1 MLSIN
6 IEKILA
12 NSRLILTMTMITSID
27 SLLMSKFITSSTSS
41 SNFICASSMPKKKKV
56 LIVLGYVKFQFSII
70 SIVSFCNYSLFF
82 LNLKYMLDIKGI

>member
-6 IEKILA
+6 IEKIRA
-12 NSRLILTMTMITSID
+12 NSRLILTMTTIIIHRFFVD
-27 SLLMSKFITSSTSS
+27 VQIHNSSTSS

-56 LIVLGYVKFQFSII
+56 LIALGSAKFQFPII
-70 SIVSFCNYSLFF
+70 SLVIFCNDSLFF